1 MAKLRK
7 TTKPQIKHGGYELI
21 ARADAGSLEH
31 VEVVEYLNE
40 LRADLVSDLGPKEE
54 DLTAAERILIDR
66 IITKIGVCRCIEKYV
81 SRLGIFDKA
90 GRLRGALK
98 HNYLAYDNSITR
110 ALSALGIHTRK
121 EEAPRSLSD
130 IILEAAS
137 EDEADG

>member
-1 MAKLRK
+1 MANKRRK
-7 TTKPQIKHGGYELI
+7 RQIKHGGYELI
-21 ARADAGSLEH
+21 ARAGAGSPEH
-31 VEVVEYLNE
+31 VEVVEYLIE
-40 LRADLVSDLGPKEE
+40 LRADLVSDLGPKEV

-66 IITKIGVCRCIEKYV
+66 IITKIGICRCMEKHIA
-81 SRLGIFDKA
+81 RLGIMDSQ

-98 HNYLAYDNSITR
+98 AHWLAYDNSITR
-110 ALSALGIHTRK
+110 SLAALGIHTRK